1 MSILKFDNY
10 TLDLPNLKHSYDED
24 GFLVLRGF
32 ASATETELL
41 ERYVIAARKVR
52 LDELEKQHNKKPEFA
67 ALAVKGLQQ
76 NCKWLAKQMHE
87 GPHLGLLEFLLGD
100 SVWPVSAALVDRPSG
115 SKEGIYPHI
124 DAAGRPWHPRAGIT
138 LWIALDSMD
147 ERNGCVSYVKGSHRE
162 KQARGL
168 DIQGYEENSERVTT
182 ITVNRGD
189 AIIHNALTV
198 HWSGSNL
205 TERPRK
211 AITFFYYGE
220 MAAGKFKVN

>member
-41 ERYVIAARKVR
+41 ERYAIAARKVR

-76 NCKWLAKQMHE
+76 NCEWLAKQMHE
-87 GPHLGLLEFLLGD
+87 GPHLRLLEFLLGD
-100 SVWPVSAALVDRPSG
+100 NVCPVSAALVDRPSG
-115 SKEGIYPHI
+115 SEEGIYPHI
-124 DAAGRPWHPRAGIT
+124 DAAGRPWHPQAGIT
-138 LWIALDSMD
+138 LWVALDSMD

-162 KQARGL
+162 KQTRGL
-168 DIQGYEENSERVTT
+168 DIQGYEKNSERVTT
-182 ITVNRGD
+182 ITVSRGD

-211 AITFFYYGE
+211 AITFFYYGA
-220 MAAGKFKVN
+220 MAAGKLKVN